1 MAEDFNFDDSSPEEQ
16 SNRTFL
22 LAVAGIGALL
32 VLTMICL
39 ALYALV
45 LAPAQEQRRI
55 AQATEIVLEN
65 TQVAAEL
72 TETAQAERA
81 SPTLPATGTFT
92 PEPEDTATPTQVVVI
107 PTSTSTPFTT
117 LPTAV
122 VLTETAAAQQT
133 LDAAAQLTP
142 TPTATALPSTG
153 FIDDVG
159 LPSLLM
165 VGGLLVVVIL
175 FARRLRLGGSTR

>member
-1 MAEDFNFDDSSPEEQ
+1 MAEDYDFNDSSPEDQ

-22 LAVAGIGALL
+22 MAVAGIGALL
-32 VLTMICL
+32 VLSMICL

-55 AQATEIVLEN
+55 AQATEIILQN
-65 TQVAAEL
+65 TQIAAEL
-72 TETAQAERA
+72 TQTVEADRATA
-81 SPTLPATGTFT
+81 TLPPTQTST
-92 PEPEDTATPTQVVVI
+92 PTIEDTPTQVVVI

-117 LPTAV
+117 LPTQV

-133 LDAAAQLTP
+133 IDAGAQLTP

-153 FIDDVG
+153 FADEVG

-165 VGGLLVVVIL
+165 VGGLLLVVIL
-175 FARRLRLGGSTR
+175 FARRLRMGGSTS

>member
-1 MAEDFNFDDSSPEEQ
+1 MADDFDFNDSSPEEQ

-22 LAVAGIGALL
+22 MAVAGIGALL
-32 VLTMICL
+32 VLSMICL

-55 AQATEIVLEN
+55 AQATEIIIEN

-72 TETAQAERA
+72 TETAEAERA
-81 SPTLPATGTFT
+81 TPTSPATQTST
-92 PEPEDTATPTQVVVI
+92 PLVVDSPTPTQVVVI

-122 VLTETAAAQQT
+122 ILTETAAAQQT
-133 LDAAAQLTP
+133 IDAGAQLTP

-153 FIDDVG
+153 FADEVG

-165 VGGLLVVVIL
+165 VGGLMVVVIL
-175 FARRLRLGGSTR
+175 FARRLRLGGSSR